1 MQDELRYGTEV
12 NPIRLLKDNS
22 KRLLITRCTRLAP
35 GKEEEQEYVDLGKIR
50 GQTETDP
57 FLIYMMNLIS
67 NPNLSEKA
75 VRLGAWLYWDFE
87 IDGEAKIYDITDG
100 SPKPS
105 LKHLGDE
112 IFICVGNP
120 VTGNYEYFDKK
131 FPNLLDKLARVNIRL
146 SRDES
151 IEALTQLHEFYYI
164 TATDICRENS
174 FLETTETNES
184 LKKIDSS
191 TQLVH
196 INVTTAMKN
205 KSVAGKWLPFKPI

>member
-22 KRLLITRCTRLAP
+22 PRTLITRCPKLITPDTKNLI
-35 GKEEEQEYVDLGKIR
+35 DLGKVR
-50 GQTETDP
+50 GQTDVDP
-57 FLIYMMNLIS
+57 FQIYTMNLIS

-75 VRLGAWLYWDFE
+75 IRLGCWLYWEYE
-87 IDGEAKIYDITDG
+87 INGEDTIFDLTD
-100 SPKPS
+100 SKTKLS
-105 LKHLGDE
+105 LKGIGDD
-112 IFICVGNP
+112 IFIYVGNP
-120 VTGNYEYFDKK
+120 VTENYELFDKK
-131 FPNLLDKLARVNIRL
+131 FTNLIDKLAKVNIRIT
-146 SRDES
+146 REES
-151 IEALTQLHEFYYI
+151 IEALTRLHEFYYI

-196 INVTTAMKN
+196 IHITTAMTN
-205 KSVAGKWLPFKPI
+205 KSIAGKWLPFESP

>member
-1 MQDELRYGTEV
+1 MSDELRYGTEE

-22 KRLLITRCTRLAP
+22 PRTLITRCPKLITSDTKNLI
-35 GKEEEQEYVDLGKIR
+35 DLGKVR
-50 GQTETDP
+50 GQTDVDP
-57 FLIYMMNLIS
+57 FQIYTMNLIS

-75 VRLGAWLYWDFE
+75 IRLGGWLYWEYE
-87 IDGEAKIYDITDG
+87 INGEDTIFDLTD
-100 SPKPS
+100 SKTKLS
-105 LKHLGDE
+105 LKGIGDD
-112 IFICVGNP
+112 IFIYVGNP
-120 VTGNYEYFDKK
+120 VTENYELFDKK
-131 FPNLLDKLARVNIRL
+131 FTNLIDKLAKVNIRIT
-146 SRDES
+146 REES

-196 INVTTAMKN
+196 IHITTAMTN
-205 KSVAGKWLPFKPI
+205 KSIAGKWLPFESP